1 MLDCLLCFIQ
11 VVLPEVV
18 SPRFLMYGL
27 THLYIFYAI
36 PAWVLVLLH
45 LSWFFIGALVGD
57 DMLGFFSGLFCYIV
71 ALCSINSVM
80 LLFRELMSSR

>member
-1 MLDCLLCFIQ
+1 MLDCLLCFVQ

-36 PAWVLVLLH
+36 PVWVLVLLH

-57 DMLGFFSGLFCYIV
+57 DMLGFFFWVVLLYRRPLFDQFSH
-71 ALCSINSVM
+71 ALI
-80 LLFRELMSSR
+80 